1 MALGKNLKKQQLI
14 SGEKSKK
21 KVPKKVVRKKLIK
34 PKAKKATSKGILSDY
49 ISQKELERK
58 QKLRDRYKREIEAF
72 ADQQLQLVVFKIG
85 KEEFALDISKVKE
98 VVKVPELSEIP
109 DSAPHIKG
117 IATIRNKTLMA
128 IDLALKM
135 KKSETSAQFLLAINS
150 SDKSYGLL
158 LENLP
163 TTLKVDG
170 KNVSSD
176 LSMLDN
182 TSKDI
187 SYIKGLVKLDDRL
200 IFYLDVKELAESD
213 NAIVVPDALLK

>member
-1 MALGKNLKKQQLI
+1 M
-14 SGEKSKK
+14 
-21 KVPKKVVRKKLIK
+21 PKKVVRKKLIK

-85 KEEFALDISKVKE
+85 KEEFALDISKVNE